1 MAEMH
6 SLTLHGNRVA
16 YRDEGTGDETLLLI
30 HGIAGSSSAWEPLM
44 SHLTTS
50 YRVLAPD
57 LLGHGAS
64 DKPRADYSLGA
75 FAVWLR
81 DFLDELDVAAVT
93 VVGHSLGGGIALQF
107 VHQHR
112 AYCRRLVLINSG
124 GLGADV
130 GVLLR
135 ILSAPGAELLLP
147 IIGSSQVARLVKLLR
162 GPFTRQR
169 SDTETD
175 GDPIAEPSAWSNPQ
189 SRQAFLRTLRAVVD
203 SRGQAV
209 TALNKLHYISGL
221 ETLFIAGAQDRTIP
235 PAHARAAHEAVDGS
249 RLHILDAAGHQPHV
263 ECPDVVAELI
273 REFIDSD
280 HGQTGSGTEPRANP
294 NQGE

>member
-1 MAEMH
+1 MAGLRF
-6 SLTLHGNRVA
+6 LTLHGNRVA
-16 YRDEGTGDETLLLI
+16 YRDEGIGDETLLLI
-30 HGIAGSSSAWEPLM
+30 HGIAGSSLAWEPLM
-44 SHLTTS
+44 SYLTTS

-93 VVGHSLGGGIALQF
+93 PVGHSLGGGIALQF

-112 AYCRRLVLINSG
+112 SYCRGLVLINSG

-135 ILSAPGAELLLP
+135 LLSAPGAELLLP
-147 IIGSSQVARLVKLLR
+147 IIGSPQVARLVER
-162 GPFTRQR
+162 VRNPFTFHRR
-169 SDTETD
+169 DLRTN
-175 GDPIAEPSAWSNPQ
+175 GDPINEASAWSSPQ

-209 TALNKLHYISGL
+209 SALNKLHYVSGL
-221 ETLFIAGAQDRTIP
+221 QTLFIAGAQDRTIP
-235 PAHARAAHEAVDGS
+235 PAHARAAHEAVTDS
-249 RLHILDAAGHQPHV
+249 ELHILDHAGHTPHV
-263 ECPDVVAELI
+263 ECPDVVAKLI
-273 REFIDSD
+273 QEFVGSD
-280 HGQTGSGTEPRANP
+280 HRQTGNATPPRTNP
-294 NQGE
+294 NRGE

>member
-1 MAEMH
+1 MADLRF
-6 SLTLHGNRVA
+6 LTLNGNRVA
-16 YRDEGTGDETLLLI
+16 YREEGTGDETLLLI

-44 SHLTTS
+44 SYLTTS

-81 DFLDELDVAAVT
+81 DFLDKLDVAAVT
-93 VVGHSLGGGIALQF
+93 PVGHSLGGGIALQF
-107 VHQHR
+107 VYQHR
-112 AYCRRLVLINSG
+112 SYCRRLVLINSG

-135 ILSAPGAELLLP
+135 ILAAPGGELLLP
-147 IIGSSQVARLVKLLR
+147 IIGSPQAARLAERVR
-162 GPFTRQR
+162 MRNPFTRHRRDLRTNGVQIN
-169 SDTETD
+169 E
-175 GDPIAEPSAWSNPQ
+175 ASALASPQ

-209 TALNKLHYISGL
+209 SALNILHHVSGL
-221 ETLFIAGAQDRTIP
+221 RTLFIAGAQDRIIP
-235 PAHARAAHEAVDGS
+235 PAHARDAHEAVTDS
-249 RLHILDAAGHQPHV
+249 QLYIIDDAGHQPHL
-263 ECPDVVAELI
+263 ECPDVVANLI
-273 REFIDSD
+273 HEFVGSD
-280 HGQTGSGTEPRANP
+280 PRRTGSTSPRC
-294 NQGE
+294 